1 MSFLSR
7 KKSHLFLGL
16 IFMGI
21 GFLNRKFPLLF
32 ENLIPEKFSDYKE
45 YISWIISIITILS
58 GIGLLF
64 KQTRRLVKWPLLTII
79 IMAGL
84 GSLGQILNIDMSGA
98 TNLLPPFWVKLKLP
112 VQIGLGIWLW
122 GATKEDSKPNQKMRK
137 RKS

>member
-1 MSFLSR
+1 
-7 KKSHLFLGL
+7 
-16 IFMGI
+16 MGI

-32 ENLIPEKFSDYKE
+32 ENLIPEKFSEYKE
-45 YISWIISIITILS
+45 YISWIISIVTILS

-122 GATKEDSKPNQKMRK
+122 WATKEDSKPDKKMRK
-137 RKS
+137 RKT